1 MKRNKQWY
9 KGPERRQLR
18 RQRILLG
25 VTAAGFTIFA
35 VIHFALYNFG
45 K

>member
-1 MKRNKQWY
+1 MKRNKHWY

-18 RQRILLG
+18 RQRVLLG

-35 VIHFALYNFG
+35 VIHFALYTLS

>member
-1 MKRNKQWY
+1 MKRHKHWH
-9 KGPERRQLR
+9 KGPERHQLR

-25 VTAAGFTIFA
+25 VAAAGFTLFA
-35 VIHFALYNFG
+35 VIHFMLYTFG

>member
-1 MKRNKQWY
+1 MKRNKHWDKPQ
-9 KGPERRQLR
+9 RRHQLR

-25 VTAAGFTIFA
+25 VTAAGFTLFALLHFA
-35 VIHFALYNFG
+35 VYTLN

>member
-1 MKRNKQWY
+1 MKRNKHWY
-9 KGPERRQLR
+9 KGPERRALG

-25 VTAAGFTIFA
+25 VTAACFTLFA
-35 VIHFALYNFG
+35 VIHFAVYTLN